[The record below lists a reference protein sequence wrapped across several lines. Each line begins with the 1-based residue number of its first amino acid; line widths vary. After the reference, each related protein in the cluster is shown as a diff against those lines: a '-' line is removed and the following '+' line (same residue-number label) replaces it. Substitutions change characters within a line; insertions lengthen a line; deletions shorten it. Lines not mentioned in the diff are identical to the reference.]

1 MTCKKVLKKD
11 NFIRKLFLL
20 DKEYL
25 NKYIISK

>member
-1 MTCKKVLKKD
+1 MQKSVKKKD